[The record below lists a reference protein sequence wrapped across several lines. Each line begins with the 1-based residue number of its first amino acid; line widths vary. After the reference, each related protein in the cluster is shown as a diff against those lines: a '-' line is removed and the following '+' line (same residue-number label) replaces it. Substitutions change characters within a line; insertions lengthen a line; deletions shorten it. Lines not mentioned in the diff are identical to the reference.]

1 MQKQWS
7 KISVRIQGLQK
18 IEKWH
23 NKDTGLERPLV
34 FLNRRKR
41 TLQCCSSNNQ
51 KYSGYQ
57 SSVLLNLIYPFYSL
71 FKAVY
76 QKRYTFASI

>member
-18 IEKWH
+18 NEKWH

-34 FLNRRKR
+34 FLNRR
-41 TLQCCSSNNQ
+41 TVL
-51 KYSGYQ
+51 YSA
-57 SSVLLNLIYPFYSL
+57 VLPIIKSTQDTNHPFY
-71 FKAVY
+71 
-76 QKRYTFASI
+76 